1 MDRVETRELAYFVA
15 VAEAL
20 HFGRAAEGL
29 GLAQPALSKA
39 VRSLERRLE
48 VTLFERTSR
57 RVELTPAGEVL
68 LDEAR
73 KALAAVAAAARRT
86 QRAGR
91 GVPYLALAAKPGG
104 DAGLLPRILRRYESD
119 PAAVPVELV
128 TAHEDRVSLLRDG
141 RADLALLHTPFDD
154 AAGLETA
161 ELRAEPRAALLPPD
175 HRLAQ
180 RAILQ
185 LSDLRGE
192 PVGRWAGYPDFG
204 GVEVTDLAKLL
215 RVTSRG
221 RAIALL
227 PRSVLD
233 TLDHNLVTVPVVDAA
248 PARLLLAWPQG
259 TSSPAV
265 AALARAAREV
275 AADYRSVNRS
285 DRSLRPVGMAERPR
299 GR

>member
-39 VRSLERRLE
+39 VRSLERRLD
-48 VTLFERTSR
+48 VTLFDRTSR

-68 LDEAR
+68 LGEAR
-73 KALAAVAAAARRT
+73 KALAAVAAAARRA

-104 DAGLLPRILRRYESD
+104 DAGLLPRILRRYETD

-128 TAHEDRVSLLRDG
+128 PAHEDRVPMLHDG
-141 RADLALLHTPFDD
+141 RADVALLHTPFDD
-154 AAGLETA
+154 AAGLATE
-161 ELRAEPRAALLPPD
+161 ELRAEPRSALLSPQ
-175 HRLAQ
+175 HHLAQ

-185 LSDLRGE
+185 LADLHGE
-192 PVGRWAGYPDFG
+192 PVGRWGGYPDDG

-215 RVTSRG
+215 RVTARG
-221 RAIALL
+221 RAVAVL
-227 PRSVLD
+227 PNSVLD
-233 TLDHNLVTVPVVDAA
+233 TLDHDLVTVPVVDAA

-259 TSSPAV
+259 TRSPAV
-265 AALARAAREV
+265 AALVRAAREV
-275 AADYRSVNRS
+275 AAGYGSTNTS
-285 DRSLRPVGMAERPR
+285 DRSLRPVGMADRPR

>member
-15 VAEAL
+15 VAETL

-86 QRAGR
+86 RRAGR
-91 GVPYLALAAKPGG
+91 GVPYLTLAAKPDA
-104 DAGLLPRILRRYESD
+104 DAGLLPRILRRYEAD
-119 PAAVPVELV
+119 PVAVPVELV
-128 TAHEDRVSLLRDG
+128 SCHDDRACLLRDG

-154 AAGLETA
+154 PSGLETL
-161 ELRAEPRAALLPPD
+161 ELRSEPRWALLPPD
-175 HRLAQ
+175 HPLAN
-180 RAILQ
+180 RSILQ
-185 LSDLRGE
+185 LDDLRGE
-192 PVGRWAGYPDFG
+192 PVGRWAGYPDDG
-204 GVEVTDLAKLL
+204 GVEITDLTKLL
-215 RVTSRG
+215 RVTARG
-221 RAIALL
+221 RAVGLL

-233 TLDHNLVTVPVVDAA
+233 SLDHDLVTVPVVDAA

-259 TSSPAV
+259 TGSAAV
-265 AALARAAREV
+265 SALVRAARVEKGPSTL
-275 AADYRSVNRS
+275 YRG
-285 DRSLRPVGMAERPR
+285 DPR
-299 GR
+299 RARC

>member
-39 VRSLERRLE
+39 VRSLERRLD

-68 LDEAR
+68 LGEAR
-73 KALAAVAAAARRT
+73 RALSAVAAAARRT

-104 DAGLLPRILRRYESD
+104 DAGMLSRILGRYESD
-119 PAAVPVELV
+119 PEAVPVELV
-128 TAHEDRVSLLRDG
+128 SCHDDRVSLLHDG
-141 RADLALLHTPFDD
+141 RADVALLHTPFDD
-154 AAGLETA
+154 PAGLETA
-161 ELRAEPRAALLPPD
+161 ELRSEPRSALLPPD
-175 HRLAQ
+175 HPLA
-180 RAILQ
+180 RRSILQ

-192 PVGRWAGYPDFG
+192 PVGRWAGYPDDG

-215 RVTSRG
+215 RVTARG
-221 RAIALL
+221 RAVALL

-233 TLDHNLVTVPVVDAA
+233 TLDHDLATVPVVDAA

-259 TSSPAV
+259 TRSPAI
-265 AALARAAREV
+265 AALVRAARE
-275 AADYRSVNRS
+275 AA
-285 DRSLRPVGMAERPR
+285 
-299 GR
+299 GRADTPAHA

>member
-1 MDRVETRELAYFVA
+1 M
-15 VAEAL
+15 
-20 HFGRAAEGL
+20 
-29 GLAQPALSKA
+29 
-39 VRSLERRLE
+39 
-48 VTLFERTSR
+48 TLFERTSR
-57 RVELTPAGEVL
+57 RVELTPAGQVL

-104 DAGLLPRILRRYESD
+104 DAGLLPRVLRRYESD

-128 TAHEDRVSLLRDG
+128 AAHEDRVSLLQDG
-141 RADLALLHTPFDD
+141 RADVALLHTPFDD
-154 AAGLETA
+154 AGGLETV
-161 ELRAEPRAALLPPD
+161 ELRAEPRSALLPPG

-192 PVGRWAGYPDFG
+192 PVGRWAGYPDDG

-215 RVTSRG
+215 RVTARG

-227 PRSVLD
+227 PLSVLEG
-233 TLDHNLVTVPVVDAA
+233 LDHDLVTVPVVDAA
-248 PARLLLAWPQG
+248 PARLLLAWPRG
-259 TSSPAV
+259 AHSPAIS
-265 AALARAAREV
+265 ALAGAARV
-275 AADYRSVNRS
+275 VGGSS
-285 DRSLRPVGMAERPR
+285 DRSPRPVAQQALR
-299 GR
+299 